1 MCGRFSL
8 TVTADQ
14 LLEIF
19 PDLDIDLVLQPRYNI
34 APSQPIAVIPNDGLH
49 SLDFYK
55 WGLVPSWSKDVKIGY
70 RLINARAET
79 LGEKPSFRGAYKY
92 RRCLIPAD
100 GFYEWL
106 NIEGS
111 KKKLPIYI
119 QMKDKR
125 PFAFAG
131 LWEEWHAPDGSQL
144 RSATIITT
152 EPNEMVAKVHTRMPV
167 ILPPDAYAQWLT
179 PEDKKPAELQHLL
192 RPYPAAEMTQHP
204 VSELVNS
211 PANDGPGCIMPL

>member
-34 APSQPIAVIPNDGLH
+34 APSQPIAVIPNDGQIK
-49 SLDFYK
+49 LDFYK

-70 RLINARAET
+70 RMINARAET
-79 LGEKPSFRGAYKY
+79 LGEKPSFRGPYKY

-100 GFYEWL
+100 GFYEWVK
-106 NIEGS
+106 IEGS

-131 LWEEWHAPDGSQL
+131 LWEEWHAPDGSEL

-152 EPNEMVAKVHTRMPV
+152 EPNELVRKIHTRMPV
-167 ILPPDAYAQWLT
+167 ILPQEAYELWLS
-179 PEDKKPAELQHLL
+179 PGDKKPAELQHLL
-192 RPYPAAEMTQHP
+192 RPYPAEEMSQHP
-204 VSELVNS
+204 VSDMVNS
-211 PANDGPGCIMPL
+211 PANEGPGCVAPL

>member
-19 PDLDIDLVLQPRYNI
+19 PDLKIDLVIQPRFNI
-34 APSQPIAVIPNDGLH
+34 APSQPIAVIPNDGQH
-49 SLDFYK
+49 KLDFYK

-79 LGEKPSFRGAYKY
+79 LGEKPAFRSAYKY

-106 NIEGS
+106 EIEGS

-131 LWEEWHAPDGSQL
+131 LWEEWHAPDGSEL

-152 EPNEMVAKVHTRMPV
+152 EPNKLVAKIHTRMPV
-167 ILPPDAYAQWLT
+167 ILLPEAYELWLA
-179 PEDKKPAELQHLL
+179 PGDKKPAELQHLL
-192 RPYPAAEMTQHP
+192 QPYPADEMTQYP
-204 VSELVNS
+204 VSDLVNS
-211 PANDGPGCIMPL
+211 PANEGPGCVQRL